1 MLRCVFLAVSAML
14 LVACATITRG
24 KSSPLIPRARRG
36 QAALFRPKT
45 GRRCGHDPG
54 IGDPFQGVE
63 LASNP
68 MHEGVLSARIEHHS
82 VERRKYGCWQ
92 CDLRRHHRTWGRCRL
107 RGDEQIPRRGHCRD
121 DAGSGMPR
129 PGTGP
134 AEPGTAAAHLGAV
147 VFRADPRARGGAGT
161 FSGWRWL
168 RRRPFR
174 RLKLSSWSRQGNDRL
189 RRHSAVLQQCVSRP
203 ARQLESQYCSW
214 ERTIG
219 SRIQTPKQANKQAIA
234 LRQQTI
240 LLLLIFCNVIDLFA
254 PMRRPLSFREN
265 LPCPLAL

>member
-1 MLRCVFLAVSAML
+1 
-14 LVACATITRG
+14 
-24 KSSPLIPRARRG
+24 
-36 QAALFRPKT
+36 
-45 GRRCGHDPG
+45 
-54 IGDPFQGVE
+54 
-63 LASNP
+63 
-68 MHEGVLSARIEHHS
+68 
-82 VERRKYGCWQ
+82 
-92 CDLRRHHRTWGRCRL
+92 
-107 RGDEQIPRRGHCRD
+107 
-121 DAGSGMPR
+121 MPR

-240 LLLLIFCNVIDLFA
+240 LRHRPVRADASSAIVSREFA
-254 PMRRPLSFREN
+254 VSARVVKRLASVA
-265 LPCPLAL
+265 LPQQRTEKVAQMGTGGSSPH